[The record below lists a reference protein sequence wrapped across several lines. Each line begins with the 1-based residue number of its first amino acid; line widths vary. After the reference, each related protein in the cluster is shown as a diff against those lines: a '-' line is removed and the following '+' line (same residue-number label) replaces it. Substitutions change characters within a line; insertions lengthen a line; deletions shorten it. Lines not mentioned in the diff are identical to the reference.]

1 MKRKGF
7 TLVLAIIV
15 LIIVSSLAAF
25 MVSLSS
31 SSAKETSDIY
41 LKEQAELLMQSATE
55 YAILAILG
63 HDNYNNCLE
72 NINITYPSSS
82 NPIFDINVSL
92 WYIFDSPVSSTYC
105 SHVVSSDLVN
115 DDSNFTVI
123 IDTTITT
130 TANTGLSEPVRL
142 HRRTIQKP

>member
-7 TLVLAIIV
+7 SLILAMIV
-15 LIIVSSLAAF
+15 LVIVSSLAAF

-31 SSAKETSDIY
+31 VSAKNTSDIY

-55 YAILAILG
+55 YSILAVLG
-63 HDNYNNCLE
+63 HDNSNSCVE

-92 WYIFDSPVSSTYC
+92 WYIFDFTPSSSYC
-105 SHVVSSDLVN
+105 SHVLSSNLVDGN
-115 DDSNFTVI
+115 SSFTII
-123 IDTTITT
+123 IDTTVSTSS
-130 TANTGLSEPVRL
+130 NLNLSEPIRL
-142 HRRTIQKP
+142 HRRTVQKL